1 MRIDRALFR
10 AYDIRGVYGAGLST
24 TSAYAIGRAIAA
36 EAHAR
41 GCSVLTLGRDGRV
54 SSEALAE
61 AMSLGLLESGC
72 EVIDVGVVPSP
83 VLYFATEYLGT
94 YSGVMVTASHNP
106 AQYNGF
112 KVILAGK
119 TLSEVDYDQLYGR
132 ITRDEFVSGIGR
144 MREDNVMPAYL
155 RAVAKDIVLKRKLSV
170 VVDGGNGSAGPM
182 ASDLLHRLG
191 CRVSELYCNIDG
203 RFPHH
208 APDPSDPDNLVDLIQ
223 RVRVEG
229 ADIGIALDGDGDRL
243 GVIDNEGTIIWP
255 DRQMIGFAR
264 DVLTRHPGAA
274 VVYDIKCTSDLPK
287 AIFAQGGR
295 PVLSR
300 TGHSIMRARMM
311 EENAVLAGE
320 FSGHMFFRDRWN
332 GFDDGL
338 YAAARL
344 LELLSREQVTAA
356 TVFRRIPAPLS
367 TAELRIPV
375 APREATLIMGELRTL
390 LADGG
395 EGTICCMDGIRV
407 DYPYGWGLVRY
418 SNTLPVLT
426 LRFEAH
432 TPEYFAQ
439 IKLRFK
445 TALHAVSPGLTL
457 PF

>member
-1 MRIDRALFR
+1 MRIDKALFR

-24 TSAYAIGRAIAA
+24 ASAYAIGRAIAA

-41 GCSVLTLGRDGRV
+41 GCPVLVIGRDGRV
-54 SSEALAE
+54 SSEALAD
-61 AMSLGLLESGC
+61 AMAQGLLESGC

-83 VLYFATEYLGT
+83 VLYFATDHLGT
-94 YSGVMVTASHNP
+94 RSGVMVTASHNP

-119 TLSEVDYDQLYGR
+119 TLSEVDYEQLYAR
-132 ITRDEFVSGIGR
+132 ITRDEFISGIGR
-144 MREDNVMPAYL
+144 KREDNVIPAYL
-155 RAVAKDIVLKRKLSV
+155 RAVAKDIALNRKLSV
-170 VVDGGNGSAGPM
+170 VIDGGNGSAGPM
-182 ASDLLHRLG
+182 ASNLLHRLG

-208 APDPSDPDNLVDLIQ
+208 APDPSDPANLVDLID
-223 RVRVEG
+223 RVRAEG

-243 GVIDNEGTIIWP
+243 GVVDNEGTIIWP
-255 DRQMIGFAR
+255 DRQMIWFAR

-274 VVYDIKCTSDLPK
+274 VVYDIKCTSDLSR
-287 AIFAQGGR
+287 AIVAQGGR

-300 TGHSIMRARMM
+300 SGHSIMRGRMM
-311 EENAVLAGE
+311 EEQAVLAGE
-320 FSGHMFFRDRWN
+320 FSGHVFFRDRWN

-344 LELLSREQVTAA
+344 LELLSRERVTAA

-367 TAELRIPV
+367 TAEIRVPV
-375 APREATLIMGELRTL
+375 SPGEATNIMRELPAL
-390 LADGG
+390 LPDG
-395 EGTICCMDGIRV
+395 EGTLCCIDGVRV
-407 DYPYGWGLVRY
+407 DYPYGWGLVRH

-432 TPEYFAQ
+432 TADHFAI
-439 IKLRFK
+439 IKARFK
-445 TALHAVSPGLTL
+445 TALHAVSPGLML